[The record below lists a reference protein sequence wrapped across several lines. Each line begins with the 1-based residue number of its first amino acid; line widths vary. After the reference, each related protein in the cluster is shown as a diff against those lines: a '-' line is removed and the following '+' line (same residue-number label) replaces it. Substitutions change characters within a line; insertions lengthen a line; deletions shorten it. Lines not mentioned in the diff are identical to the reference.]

1 MRRKSGALSGIHN
14 AIFLSTHLPAKSAAD
29 QNKGAWYMHKRI
41 SAFALA
47 AMIIAGVV
55 NLSGCGGGGGTVT
68 VSALTLSPTTANVPL
83 GQTSE
88 LTLTVT
94 FTNPNDAAST
104 TPVLTY
110 LVNGAAGGSAL
121 TGTIAASANDAQVA
135 VYTAPVT
142 APGSDNNQVNITAT
156 TPAVPGST
164 TNTNIVTSNTAVIS
178 LTAGTGLTVNPST
191 AIVPAG
197 GTYQFN
203 AVFNDA
209 NDTSVTWS
217 VTPSGTANVGSINA
231 STGLYTAPPFPPL
244 GGTVQINATQGTLTS
259 SATATIVYSASSLNG
274 PFSFSYSGNDKTGF
288 LAAAG
293 SFQADGQG
301 HIVSGVQ
308 DTDSF
313 STGPSTRVPISG
325 TYTVAQD
332 GRGTIVLKSGQG
344 AGTTNT
350 LQFVLST
357 NQHGLLTRF
366 DPAFTGSGT
375 IDQQN
380 LDALSNAPSVVT
392 GPYVFKVSG
401 GDASFNPLGIAG
413 RFTSNGSG
421 TIPNTATVIDL
432 NDNGTIKASDTT
444 LAGTYAFDTLFPG
457 SGRGTITLTSDSSGT
472 IQYAFYV
479 VDGTH
484 LRLVE
489 TDTNAYLEG
498 DAYSGVAGTSFTAA
512 TLANGNY
519 PFTEGGNSP
528 TGLYTAGGI
537 FTSDG
542 NGNITGGIFD
552 SNNAGTQT
560 ATGGVMMGTCTYT
573 VNQTTTR
580 IDLRLQLASGA
591 CGATNG
597 PTTAEFI
604 GYPSANGPTLLL
616 EVDPIAVA
624 SGLALLQTADVTTFN
639 GNLAFS
645 LSGRGLI
652 HNSVASIQGDVSGS
666 IALVSTE
673 ATSGNID
680 INKFNAVYPGDP
692 INTATTTIVAPTSPG
707 RGTAVIA
714 GTNPNVTYNV
724 VYYVVSS
731 NFALA
736 YSSDATRN
744 ATGYLLQQF

>member
-1 MRRKSGALSGIHN
+1 
-14 AIFLSTHLPAKSAAD
+14 
-29 QNKGAWYMHKRI
+29 MHKRI

-47 AMIIAGVV
+47 MLAIAGV
-55 NLSGCGGGGGTVT
+55 LSLSACGGGGGTVT
-68 VSALTLSPTTANVPL
+68 VTALTLSPTTANVPL

-94 FTNPNDAAST
+94 FTNPSDAAST

-110 LVNGAAGGSAL
+110 LVNGVAGGTAS
-121 TGTIAASANDAQVA
+121 TGTIAASVDDAQVA
-135 VYTAPVT
+135 VYTAPVN
-142 APGSDNNQVNITAT
+142 APGSNNNMVNITAT
-156 TPAVPGST
+156 TPVTPGST
-164 TNTNIVTSNTAVIS
+164 TNTSIVTSNTAVLS
-178 LTAGTGLTVNPST
+178 LTAGTGLTVNPTT

-203 AVFNDA
+203 AVFNEA

-217 VTPSGTANVGSINA
+217 VAPSGTANVGTINA
-231 STGLYTAPPFPPL
+231 STGVYTAPPFPPL
-244 GGTVQINATQGTLTS
+244 GGTVTITATQDSMTS
-259 SATATIVYSASSLNG
+259 SAVATIVYSASTLTG

-293 SFQADGQG
+293 SFQADGAG

-313 STGPSTRVPISG
+313 STGPSAQVPLTG
-325 TYTVAQD
+325 TYTVQQD

-366 DPAFTGSGT
+366 DPNFTGSGT
-375 IDQQN
+375 LDQQN
-380 LDALSNAPSVVT
+380 LDALSNSDTVVT
-392 GPYVFKVSG
+392 GPYVFEVG
-401 GDASFNPLGIAG
+401 GADTGFNPLGLAG

-421 TIPNTATVIDL
+421 TIPNTATVVDV
-432 NDNGTIKASDTT
+432 NDNGTIKSSDTT
-444 LAGTYAFDTLFPG
+444 LAGSYSFDSLFPG
-457 SGRGTITLTSDSSGT
+457 SGRGTLTLTSTSSGT
-472 IQYAFYV
+472 IKYAFYV

-489 TDTNAYLEG
+489 ADTNAYLEG
-498 DAYSGVAGTSFTAA
+498 DAYSGVAGSSFNAA
-512 TLANGNY
+512 TLASGNY

-542 NGNITGGIFD
+542 AGNISGGIFD

-560 ATGGVMMGTCTYT
+560 ATGGVTMGTCTYT
-573 VNQTTTR
+573 VNSTTSR

-597 PTTAEFI
+597 PMTAEFVAYQT
-604 GYPSANGPTLLL
+604 GKGPALLL

-624 SGLALLQTADVTTFN
+624 SGAAFLQTAAVTAFN
-639 GNLAFS
+639 GNLALS
-645 LSGRGLI
+645 LSGKGII
-652 HNSVASIQGDVSGS
+652 HNNPAAVQGDVSGS
-666 IALVSTE
+666 VALQTTVG
-673 ATSGNID
+673 TSGAID
-680 INKFNAVYPGDP
+680 INKFNAVYPGDL
-692 INTATTTIVAPTSPG
+692 INTATTAIVAPTTPG

-714 GTNPNVTYNV
+714 GTNPNVTYNI

-731 NFALA
+731 NLALA

-744 ATGYLLQQF
+744 MTGFLLQQF

>member
-1 MRRKSGALSGIHN
+1 M
-14 AIFLSTHLPAKSAAD
+14 
-29 QNKGAWYMHKRI
+29 QKRI

-47 AMIIAGVV
+47 MLAVAGVL
-55 NLSGCGGGGGTVT
+55 NLAACGGGSGGTVT
-68 VSALTLSPTTANVPL
+68 VKSLALSPTAVSVPL

-94 FTNPNDAAST
+94 FTNPSDAAST

-110 LVNGAAGGSAL
+110 LVNGVAGGTAE
-121 TGTIAASANDAQVA
+121 TGTIAASADDAQVA
-135 VYTAPVT
+135 VYQAPTV
-142 APGSDNNQVNITAT
+142 APGSNNNQVNITAT
-156 TPAVPGST
+156 TPVTPGST
-164 TNTNIVTSNTAVIS
+164 TNTTIVTSNTAVVS
-178 LTAGTGLTVNPST
+178 LTSGSGLTVNPAT

-197 GTYQFN
+197 GTFQFN

-209 NDTSVTWS
+209 TDTSVTWS
-217 VTPSGTANVGSINA
+217 VAASGTANVGTINA

-244 GGTVQINATQGTLTS
+244 GGTVMISATQDSTTA
-259 SATATIVYSASSLNG
+259 SAVATIVYSAASLSG

-288 LAAAG
+288 LGAAG
-293 SFQADGQG
+293 SFQADGAG

-313 STGPSTRVPISG
+313 STGPSAQVPISG
-325 TYTVAQD
+325 TYTVAQN

-344 AGTTNT
+344 QGTTNT

-366 DPAFTGSGT
+366 DPNFTGSGT
-375 IDQQN
+375 LDQQN
-380 LDALSNAPSVVT
+380 LDALSNSDTVVT
-392 GPYVFKVSG
+392 GPYVFEVG
-401 GDASFNPLGIAG
+401 GADTGFNPLGIAG

-421 TIPNTATVIDL
+421 GIPNTAAVVDV
-432 NDNGTIKASDTT
+432 NDNGTIKSSDTT
-444 LAGTYAFDTLFPG
+444 LAGSYSFDALFPG
-457 SGRGTITLTSDSSGT
+457 SGRGTLTLTSTSSGT

-489 TDTNAYLEG
+489 ADTNAFLEG
-498 DAYSGVAGTSFTAA
+498 DAYSGAVGNSFSAA

-537 FTSDG
+537 FTADG
-542 NGNITGGIFD
+542 AGNISGGIFD

-560 ATGGVMMGTCTYT
+560 ATGGVTMGTCTYT
-573 VNQTTTR
+573 VNSTTSR

-597 PTTAEFI
+597 PMTAEFVA
-604 GYPSANGPTLLL
+604 YPTAKGPALLL

-624 SGLALLQTADVTTFN
+624 SGAAFLQTASPATFT

-645 LSGRGLI
+645 LSGRGII
-652 HNSVASIQGDVSGS
+652 HNSISSIQGDVSGQ
-666 IALVSTE
+666 IAVGTLA
-673 ATSGNID
+673 ATSGALD
-680 INKFNAVYPGDP
+680 INKFNAVYLNDLV
-692 INTATTTIVAPTSPG
+692 NTATTAITAPTAPG
-707 RGTAVIA
+707 RGTAVIS

-724 VYYVVSS
+724 VYYVISS
-731 NFALA
+731 NAAVEF
-736 YSSDATRN
+736 SSDATRN
-744 ATGYLLQQF
+744 MTGFLLQQF

>member
-1 MRRKSGALSGIHN
+1 M
-14 AIFLSTHLPAKSAAD
+14 
-29 QNKGAWYMHKRI
+29 QKRI

-47 AMIIAGVV
+47 LMAIAGVV
-55 NLSGCGGGGGTVT
+55 NLAACGGGGGTVT

-94 FTNPNDAAST
+94 FTNPSDAAST

-110 LVNGAAGGSAL
+110 LVNGVAGGSPA
-121 TGTIAASANDAQVA
+121 TGTIAASADDAQVA
-135 VYTAPVT
+135 VYTAPAT
-142 APGSDNNQVNITAT
+142 APGSNNNMVNITAT
-156 TPAVPGST
+156 TPVTPGST
-164 TNTNIVTSNTAVIS
+164 TNTSIVTSNTAVIS
-178 LTAGTGLTVNPST
+178 LTAGTGLTVNPTT

-197 GTYQFN
+197 GTFQFN
-203 AVFNDA
+203 AVFNNA

-217 VTPSGTANVGSINA
+217 VTPSGTANVGTINT

-244 GGTVQINATQGTLTS
+244 GGTVQINATQSGTTS
-259 SATATIVYSASSLNG
+259 IAVATIVYSAASLKG

-293 SFQADGQG
+293 SFQADGGG

-313 STGPSTRVPISG
+313 STGPSSQVSISG
-325 TYTVAQD
+325 TYTVQQD
-332 GRGTIVLKSGQG
+332 GRGTIVLKSGPG

-366 DPAFTGSGT
+366 DPNFTGSGT
-375 IDQQN
+375 LDQQN
-380 LDALSNAPSVVT
+380 LDALSNSDTVVT
-392 GPYVFKVSG
+392 GPYVFEVG
-401 GDASFNPLGIAG
+401 GADTGFNPLGFAG

-421 TIPNTATVIDL
+421 TIPNTAAVIDV
-432 NDNGTIKASDTT
+432 NDNGTIKSSDPT
-444 LAGTYAFDTLFPG
+444 LAGSYSFDSLFPG
-457 SGRGTITLTSDSSGT
+457 SGRGTLTLTSTNSGT
-472 IQYAFYV
+472 IEYAFYV

-489 TDTNAYLEG
+489 ADSNAFLEG
-498 DAYSGVAGTSFTAA
+498 DAYSGVAGNSFSAA

-537 FTSDG
+537 FTADG
-542 NGNITGGIFD
+542 AGNISGGIFD

-560 ATGGVMMGTCTYT
+560 ATGGVTMGTCTYA
-573 VNQTTTR
+573 VNQTTSR

-597 PTTAEFI
+597 PTTAEFVA
-604 GYPSANGPTLLL
+604 YPTAKGPVLLL
-616 EVDPIAVA
+616 EVDPLAVA
-624 SGLALLQTADVTTFN
+624 SGAAFLQAAGVSTFN

-645 LSGRGLI
+645 LSGRGII
-652 HNSVASIQGDVSGS
+652 HNTIAAIQGDTSG
-666 IALVSTE
+666 ALALATTV
-673 ATSGNID
+673 ATSGTID
-680 INKFNAVYPGDP
+680 INKFNAVFPGDLV
-692 INTATTTIVAPTSPG
+692 NTATTTIVAPTSPG
-707 RGTAVIA
+707 RGTAVIS

-731 NFALA
+731 NVALEF
-736 YSSDATRN
+736 SSDATRN
-744 ATGYLLQQF
+744 MTGFILQQF

>member
-1 MRRKSGALSGIHN
+1 
-14 AIFLSTHLPAKSAAD
+14 
-29 QNKGAWYMHKRI
+29 MHKRI

-47 AMIIAGVV
+47 AMAIAGVV
-55 NLSGCGGGGGTVT
+55 NLSACGGGGGTVSVT
-68 VSALTLSPTTANVPL
+68 ALTLSPTTANVPL

-94 FTNPNDAAST
+94 FTNPSDAAST

-110 LVNGAAGGSAL
+110 LVNGVAGGSAL
-121 TGTIAASANDAQVA
+121 TGTITASANDAQVA
-135 VYTAPVT
+135 VYTAPVN

-156 TPAVPGST
+156 TPSIPGST
-164 TNTNIVTSNTAVIS
+164 TNTNIVTSNTAVLS
-178 LTAGTGLTVNPST
+178 LTAGTGLTVSPST
-191 AIVPAG
+191 AIVGAG
-197 GTYQFN
+197 GSFQFN
-203 AVFNDA
+203 AVFNGS
-209 NDTSVTWS
+209 NTSVTWA
-217 VTPSGTANVGSINA
+217 VTPSGTQNVGTINA

-244 GGTVQINATQGTLTS
+244 GGTVTITGTQDGVTS
-259 SATATIVYSASSLNG
+259 SAVATITYSAASLKG

-293 SFQADGQG
+293 SFQADGG
-301 HIVSGVQ
+301 GFIVSGVQ

-313 STGPSTRVPISG
+313 STGPSAQVPITG
-325 TYTVAQD
+325 TYTVAPD
-332 GRGTIVLKSGQG
+332 GRGTISLKSGQG
-344 AGTTNT
+344 AGTVNT

-366 DPAFTGSGT
+366 DPTFTGSGT
-375 IDQQN
+375 LDQQN
-380 LDALSNAPSVVT
+380 LDALSNSASVVT
-392 GPYVFKVSG
+392 GPYVFEVG
-401 GDASFNPLGIAG
+401 GADASFNPLGIAG

-421 TIPNTATVIDL
+421 TIPNTATVIDV
-432 NDNGTIKASDTT
+432 NDNGTIKSSDPT

-457 SGRGTITLTSDSSGT
+457 SGRGTLTLTSNSSGT
-472 IQYAFYV
+472 IKYAFYV

-489 TDTNAYLEG
+489 ADNNAYLEG
-498 DAYSGVAGTSFTAA
+498 DAYSGVVGNSFSAA
-512 TLANGNY
+512 TLADGNY

-528 TGLYTAGGI
+528 TGLYSAGGI

-542 NGNITGGIFD
+542 KGNISGGIFD

-560 ATGGVMMGTCTYT
+560 ATGGVTMGTCTYT
-573 VNQTTTR
+573 VNQTTSR

-597 PTTAEFI
+597 TTTAEFV
-604 GYPSANGPTLLL
+604 GYPTAKGPTLLL

-624 SGLALLQTADVTTFN
+624 SGAAFLQTAAVTAFN
-639 GNLAFS
+639 GNLALS
-645 LSGRGLI
+645 LSGRGII
-652 HNSVASIQGDVSGS
+652 HNNVAAIQGDVSGS
-666 IALVSTE
+666 IALTSST
-673 ATSGNID
+673 ATSGAID
-680 INKFNAVYPGDP
+680 INKFNAVYSNDL
-692 INTATTTIVAPTSPG
+692 INTATTTIAAPTTPG